1 MRTATRGRLTFIAP
15 SATSGDRRRRRRRRQ
30 IFAVSRQDARETT
43 VERSPFPLSAFES
56 SSSSVP
62 PAARF
67 LWSTSG
73 QPAPS
78 HGLRALRFD
87 RDWLEAASDKE
98 RFEKEMRVRRALL
111 AEDKGSG
118 VVVWSDEAS
127 DAVEECLKMA
137 VDWLCERYPKRYAV
151 TEDGCVRV
159 DEWTSERPVKDH
171 RGRDALVLLGH
182 LVQEDLCFMR
192 PQTLDD
198 GSTTYV
204 FNAGAVCF
212 SFDPQKRRDK
222 ALRAL
227 HAPVP
232 DYESKMS
239 RVVDKIFDSLQV
251 NRPMWR
257 ANWAVQNS
265 DEIITT
271 DAPWHPSNRVIGG
284 VDRRAEV
291 RSSFADAKTFA
302 DEAHVGYMD
311 PLSALPTQPEDVPKS
326 MFLRVEYET
335 IVRLPRTGY
344 ILFTIHTYC
353 DALGEFDEECSTA
366 LLRAM
371 RESSAKELDYKS
383 LGHEPLRRVVEEYLT
398 SVTT

>member
-1 MRTATRGRLTFIAP
+1 MRSATRGRLTFDGP
-15 SATSGDRRRRRRRRQ
+15 SATSGRRRRRRQ
-30 IFAVSRQDARETT
+30 FFAVSRQDERETT

-56 SSSSVP
+56 SSSSSVP

-67 LWSTSG
+67 LWSSSG

-87 RDWLEAASDKE
+87 RDWLESASDKE
-98 RFEKEMRVRRALL
+98 KFEKEMRVRRALL
-111 AEDKGSG
+111 ANAKENG

-127 DAVEECLKMA
+127 DAAEECLKIA
-137 VDWLCERYPKRYAV
+137 VNWLCERYPERYAV

-159 DEWTSERPVKDH
+159 DEWTSDRPVEEH
-171 RGRDALVLLGH
+171 RGRNALVLLGH
-182 LVQEDLCFMR
+182 LIQEDLCFMR
-192 PQTLDD
+192 PQELDD

-204 FNAGAVCF
+204 FNAGVVCF

-239 RVVDKIFDSLQV
+239 RVVDKIFDNLHV

-271 DAPWHPSNRVIGG
+271 DAPWHPSNRAIGG
-284 VDRRAEV
+284 VEM
-291 RSSFADAKTFA
+291 RSSFDNLSKTFA

-311 PLSALPTQPEDVPKS
+311 PLSDLPTRPEDVPES

-344 ILFTIHTYC
+344 ILFTIHTYL
-353 DALGEFDEECSTA
+353 DALGDFDEECSAA

-371 RESSAKELDYKS
+371 RQSSAKELDYKS
-383 LGHEPLRRVVEEYLT
+383 LGHEPLRQVVEEYLT
-398 SVTT
+398 SAIRDRSSL

>member
-1 MRTATRGRLTFIAP
+1 MRAVTRGGFSFTGP
-15 SATSGDRRRRRRRRQ
+15 SATSPLDRRRQ
-30 IFAVSRQDARETT
+30 VFAVSRQDGRETT
-43 VERSPFPLSAFES
+43 VDERSPFPLSAFES

-87 RDWLEAASDKE
+87 RDWLEAASDE
-98 RFEKEMRVRRALL
+98 GRFEKEMRVRRALL
-111 AEDKGSG
+111 AEDKESG

-127 DAVEECLKMA
+127 DAAEECLKMA
-137 VDWLCERYPKRYAV
+137 VDWLCERYPRRYAV

-271 DAPWHPSNRVIGG
+271 DAPWHPSNRTIGG
-284 VDRRAEV
+284 VDKRAEV
-291 RSSFADAKTFA
+291 RSRFDDAKTFA

-353 DALGEFDEECSTA
+353 DALGDFDEECSTA